1 METSWTTFKK
11 NINFSEYEENMKVKN
26 QEILDE
32 KDPSTTKTKIKKK
45 DFLYLVTV
53 PYRRLPW
60 CLRDKTSRIY
70 TKKE

>member
-1 METSWTTFKK
+1 
-11 NINFSEYEENMKVKN
+11 MKMKEKN

-32 KDPSTTKTKIKKK
+32 KIPQQRKQKLKKRLQI
-45 DFLYLVTV
+45 FLYLVTV

-60 CLRDKTSRIY
+60 CLRDKTLRIY

>member
-1 METSWTTFKK
+1 MDDFLKK
-11 NINFSEYEENMKVKN
+11 NINFSEYEENMKEKN

-32 KDPSTTKTKIKKK
+32 KIPQQRKQKLKKRLQI
-45 DFLYLVTV
+45 FLYLVTV